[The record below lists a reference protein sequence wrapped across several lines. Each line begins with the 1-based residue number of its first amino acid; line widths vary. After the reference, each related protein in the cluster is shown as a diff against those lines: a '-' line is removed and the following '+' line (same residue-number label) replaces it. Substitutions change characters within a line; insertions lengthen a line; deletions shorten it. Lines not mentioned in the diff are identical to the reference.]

1 MGSASAVSVST
12 STAKPLSVVVVDDDV
27 LAASGFCRAIG
38 ALGHTCVVAHDGVS
52 ALGLIERNAADVVV
66 SDLSMPGIDG
76 LELCRAVRVR
86 KDRYIYF
93 VLVSAQGDKQ
103 HVMDAMRAGVDDYL
117 TKPIDLD
124 ALEARMLC
132 AQRVVGVH
140 RALITRNKALRRDSE
155 RYLEVSRVD
164 ALTGARN
171 RRALAEDLRR
181 AHGSIIRYGGPYA
194 VAMCDV
200 DRFKDY
206 NDRHGHLAGDE
217 ALKSVVQTIRA
228 ELRRGDAVYRYG
240 GEEIVVL
247 LPQQTVTS
255 AASAME
261 RIRRQVARMTPVT
274 ISVGV
279 SDLLAKD
286 DDEDACIRRADAALY
301 RAKSSGR
308 NRVVA

>member
-1 MGSASAVSVST
+1 MAIASSVSIP
-12 STAKPLSVVVVDDDV
+12 TAKPLSVVVADDDV
-27 LAASGFCRAIG
+27 IAANAFCRAIG
-38 ALGHTCVVAHDGVS
+38 ALGHTCVVAHDGAS
-52 ALGLIERNAADVVV
+52 ALGLIDRNDADVVV
-66 SDLSMPGIDG
+66 SDLSMPGMDG
-76 LELCRAVRVR
+76 LELCRAVRLR
-86 KDRYIYF
+86 KDRYVYF
-93 VLVSAQGDKQ
+93 VLVSALGDKQ

-117 TKPIDLD
+117 TRPIDLD

-132 AQRVVGVH
+132 AERVVGVH
-140 RALITRNKALRRDSE
+140 RALIARNKELRRDSE

-164 ALTGARN
+164 PLTGARN

-194 VAMCDV
+194 IAMCDV

-217 ALKSVVQTIRA
+217 VLKSVVRTIHD

-247 LPQQTVTS
+247 LPQQTVAS
-255 AASAME
+255 ATSAME

-286 DDEDACIRRADAALY
+286 PDEDACIRRADAALY
-301 RAKSSGR
+301 RAKSAGR